1 MRDLK
6 RNQREIWYSLYEGKT
21 PVLKDGF
28 ETGQYKETYSDPVSV
43 RISTAPSTG
52 ASEAELFGAS
62 VQYDKV
68 LSTVQ
73 DLPIDEYSRL
83 WVETTPNDKADN
95 YDYIVK
101 RVAKGLNQNLW
112 AIARVV
118 R

>member
-6 RNQREIWYSLYEGKT
+6 KNQREVWHSRYEGKQ
-21 PVLKDGF
+21 PILKNGF
-28 ETGQYKETYSDPVSV
+28 ETGQYKETYAQPVPV
-43 RISTAPSTG
+43 RVSISPATG
-52 ASEAELFGAS
+52 ASETEFFGAS
-62 VQYDKV
+62 VQYDRV
-68 LSTVQ
+68 LSTVN

-83 WVETTPNDKADN
+83 WVDAIPNEKADN